1 MPAGGEALD
10 GAIVT
15 FTSPATLFGAKV
27 SVAAASGVVIVP
39 PSVAEIN
46 VGGGESP
53 LAVFAFGSGI
63 VVGAGVG
70 AAVELS
76 GATVSV
82 LLVPTRTLTAPVPG
96 TVVVA
101 GAEETAFGSGC
112 AVTAAV
118 GVSEVLG
125 STLGATASEFGIVT
139 ATVAS
144 LVTGLAG
151 AGGSLVVI
159 GGTVSSAT
167 AGSIGAAWLEVV
179 TEVSVGACGALE
191 LVGAELIVEES
202 VVAIL
207 AGAAACTATGG
218 EGAAVAGAAVA
229 TGAGVAGA
237 GVAGAEVAGAGGIGS
252 GRLSGTAIAGTATPV
267 ESS

>member
-1 MPAGGEALD
+1 MLTEVPVVASTAERSYTADTSWMPAGGEALD

-70 AAVELS
+70 VAVELS

-151 AGGSLVVI
+151 AGG
-159 GGTVSSAT
+159 
-167 AGSIGAAWLEVV
+167 
-179 TEVSVGACGALE
+179 
-191 LVGAELIVEES
+191 
-202 VVAIL
+202 
-207 AGAAACTATGG
+207 
-218 EGAAVAGAAVA
+218 
-229 TGAGVAGA
+229 
-237 GVAGAEVAGAGGIGS
+237 IGS

>member
-1 MPAGGEALD
+1 MLTEVPVVASTAERSYTADTSWMPAGGEALG

-70 AAVELS
+70 VAVELS

-82 LLVPTRTLTAPVPG
+82 RLFPTRTLTAPVPG
-96 TVVVA
+96 TV
-101 GAEETAFGSGC
+101 
-112 AVTAAV
+112 
-118 GVSEVLG
+118 
-125 STLGATASEFGIVT
+125 
-139 ATVAS
+139 
-144 LVTGLAG
+144 AG

>member
-1 MPAGGEALD
+1 MLTEVPVVASTAERSYTADTSWMPAGGEALD

-101 GAEETAFGSGC
+101 GAEETAFGSGWRRGRRRGRHRQRTPIRNC
-112 AVTAAV
+112 DRRDGHSRRIFVGRKRRVADCRAGRLRACHIQAGHDRNRLCRHPAKGRGGPRSFGPHQCRHRRRDDRAADR
-118 GVSEVLG
+118 GHTERGELERRRSELAKRRDRR
-125 STLGATASEFGIVT
+125 T
-139 ATVAS
+139 
-144 LVTGLAG
+144 AG
-151 AGGSLVVI
+151 A
-159 GGTVSSAT
+159 
-167 AGSIGAAWLEVV
+167 
-179 TEVSVGACGALE
+179 
-191 LVGAELIVEES
+191 
-202 VVAIL
+202 
-207 AGAAACTATGG
+207 
-218 EGAAVAGAAVA
+218 
-229 TGAGVAGA
+229 
-237 GVAGAEVAGAGGIGS
+237 
-252 GRLSGTAIAGTATPV
+252 
-267 ESS
+267 